1 MDHEKVMEF
10 QILSHIASSFW
21 LKINAMWEISCQAG
35 YLDILPSILK
45 SLNEL
50 NVVEMSCNLA
60 AHLVLIVVFNTNGT
74 CVLSNSNINSHFI
87 FLSFFQVACHI
98 FGQVINYELEHF
110 PFSIRVSSR

>member
-1 MDHEKVMEF
+1 MEF

-50 NVVEMSCNLA
+50 NVVKMSCNLSP
-60 AHLVLIVVFNTNGT
+60 HLVLIVVFNTSDT
-74 CVLSNSNINSHFI
+74 CVLSNSNINSHFYISVI
-87 FLSFFQVACHI
+87 FLSGLSYFWAS
-98 FGQVINYELEHF
+98 Y
-110 PFSIRVSSR
+110 